1 MFCKIS
7 EVVAIWAYKLSSY
20 SIHVQFIPYFLL
32 SFFCIIYLSFLSLW
46 SENLITMKF
55 LITFLLL
62 LTVNSTLVCHAFF
75 DRDVHVLNMQN
86 GLADNTVL
94 SIYKDRDGFMWFG
107 TSNGLSRYDG
117 RNMKTFR
124 TGDTELG
131 VSEINELSSDCLGI
145 LANGRLYC
153 FNRRTEKF
161 VPLMAET
168 EKDSILWA
176 TDFLP
181 GKGNT
186 CWTILGRSLILHRLS
201 YVVDEQGVIT
211 RITAKKE
218 KEYVDF
224 ISKPEAFSEFAWI
237 DDGKGIC
244 LVTNQA
250 QLLLFYPND
259 PQAMKSI
266 RLLSNTSIVINDV
279 YESNGIVWVS
289 TVSEGILRYH
299 IHSGKIDQTTYGGSE
314 KTNKLS
320 HTDSFQVI
328 EINKDRYLAVTWSGY
343 TLLTCNKEHPEE
355 LTSEIY
361 NNTASQLYRNLETRM
376 VSAYYDPSGLV
387 WIGTNGGGV
396 MYSDLRSQF
405 YTQFHQERHN
415 EICGIEIDN
424 DDHIWIATYHCG
436 IMRSDEPF
444 YSSKKLNFSFAGT
457 PEVRSKTTVLC
468 TLKDKEGTLWFGNR
482 DGTIISY
489 NQQTKQFSVHSLV
502 EKSNFNHSPVWAMYI
517 DRQGRFWVGT
527 ENGLWQFVPSS
538 QSSHRMPVEKQMKLA
553 GELSIRSIVGTSDGT
568 LWIGGGE
575 GLCRMTPG
583 ANGSFT
589 IKGGY
594 ESAAGLHAGGVRS
607 LLAASDNHVFVG
619 YPNGFAVFSPE
630 KDKIEDFYTTSD
642 GLCSNF
648 TGCITEDDK
657 GRIWLGT
664 NSGIVRY
671 SRHAHLFYN
680 YYISGSN
687 RSATLYKEF
696 LFFGNNKSL
705 TFFNP
710 NDLEAY
716 RSSEKVCITSL
727 EVNNRAVEIG
737 ENLNGQ
743 TILERGISFTHLL
756 HLSNANRDFALT
768 FDNLSYSEVQQKYN
782 YRLLPYQEN
791 WQVADQGRRASY
803 TNLPAGTYIFEV
815 ANIYPDG
822 SNGKVTSLKIEIE
835 PHWSQSTPFRLL
847 LFILFILALAY
858 LWHFVKR
865 RQKRLEH
872 EMQMKHELLS
882 LNMEREKEHQ
892 ILVEREN
899 FFTSAAHELR
909 TPLTLILSPLQEL
922 LQQSKDSAPIYN
934 RLLTMYKN
942 ASSLHTLVDHFL
954 YLQKIEAG
962 MVKLRL
968 SETNVVGIVN
978 DITDSFHDI
987 AEMKNIHLETHLPV
1001 ERLNLWIDTEKIA
1014 SALRNLL
1021 SNALKYTPSGG
1032 NIRVEIERKQKDEKE
1047 YCCITIAD
1055 NGAGISP
1062 ELQSRMFDSFI
1073 TGDNVPNFSTKIG
1086 VGLRIVKNTVDL
1098 HHGLIAVDSS
1108 VGKGT
1113 TFTLLIPEGKTH
1125 FLADT
1130 FEMVDSEPTKTFPRQ
1145 EDALLHSTTLSETP
1159 EGQIAKKKLLVIE
1172 DNKDVRTYVKSLFI
1186 HKYIVIE
1193 SMNGREGADAAVSE
1207 LPDCII
1213 SDVMMPEMDGFT
1225 CCREIR
1231 KRQET
1236 AHIPILLLTA
1246 KAEDAD
1252 MLQGA
1257 QSGADDY
1264 MMKPFNP
1271 DLLKSKV
1278 ENLIVQRERLKRIYT
1293 KALMLKQDAG
1303 EEEKEDVFMQ
1313 QVINVIETNLNDE
1326 TFNVKALA
1334 EQLNMSQPTL
1344 YRRMKQHSDLAV
1356 IDIIRSVRVSKA
1368 ASLIMENRYSVQE
1381 ISEMVGYSDARTLR
1395 KHFTEQFGVSPSKY
1409 MEDKKE

>member
-1 MFCKIS
+1 MKS
-7 EVVAIWAYKLSSY
+7 LVA
-20 SIHVQFIPYFLL
+20 FLL
-32 SFFCIIYLSFLSLW
+32 
-46 SENLITMKF
+46 
-55 LITFLLL
+55 LITF
-62 LTVNSTLVCHAFF
+62 SSAFSCYAFF

-124 TGDTELG
+124 TDDSELSVG
-131 VSEINELSSDCLGI
+131 EIRELSSDCLGI
-145 LANGRLYC
+145 LANGILRS

-161 VPLMAET
+161 IPLIVEA
-168 EKDSILWA
+168 EKDSTLRVA
-176 TDFLP
+176 DFLP
-181 GKGNT
+181 GEGNT
-186 CWTILGRSLILHRLS
+186 CWIVSERSLELYHLF
-201 YVVDEQGVIT
+201 YVKDKQGTVT
-211 RITAKKE
+211 RITARKE
-218 KEYVDF
+218 KEYADL
-224 ISKPEAFSEFAWI
+224 ISKPETFSEFTGMSG
-237 DDGKGIC
+237 GKGFC

-250 QLLLFYPND
+250 QLLLFD
-259 PQAMKSI
+259 PDRPKAMKSV
-266 RLLSNTSIVINDV
+266 RLWGSSPLTINDV
-279 YESNGIVWVS
+279 YESDGVVWVS

-299 IHSGKIDQTTYGGSE
+299 IHSGKVDQTTYGGSE
-314 KTNKLS
+314 KANKLS
-320 HTDSFQVI
+320 HTDAFQVI

-376 VSAYYDPSGLV
+376 VSAYYDPNGLV

-405 YTQFHQERHN
+405 YNQYHQERHN

-424 DDHIWIATYHCG
+424 DDHIWIATFHCG

-444 YSSKKLNFSFAGT
+444 YSSKKLSFSLAGT
-457 PEVRSKTTVLC
+457 SEIRSKTTVLC

-482 DGTIISY
+482 DGTITSY
-489 NQQTKQFSVHSLV
+489 NQQTKQFAVHSLV
-502 EKSNFNHSPVWAMYI
+502 EKGIINHSPIWAMYI
-517 DRQGRFWVGT
+517 DKQDRFWAGT
-527 ENGLWQFVPSS
+527 EDGLWQFMSS
-538 QSSHRMPVEKQMKLA
+538 AHSSHRMPVEEQMKLN
-553 GELSIRSIVGTSDGT
+553 GGLSIRSIVGTADGT
-568 LWIGGGE
+568 IWIGGGE
-575 GLCRMTPG
+575 GLCRMTFHP
-583 ANGSFT
+583 NGSFS
-589 IKGGY
+589 IKHGY
-594 ESAAGLHAGGVRS
+594 ETAAGLHAGGVRS
-607 LLAASDNHVFVG
+607 LLAATDNHVFIG
-619 YPNGFAVFSPE
+619 YSNGFAVFSPE
-630 KDKIEDFYTTSD
+630 KDKFENFYTTSD

-648 TGCITEDDK
+648 TGCISEDDK

-671 SRHAHLFYN
+671 SKHAHLFYN

-687 RSATLYKEF
+687 RSATLYKGF
-696 LFFGNNKSL
+696 LFWGNNKSL
-705 TFFNP
+705 TYFNP
-710 NDLEAY
+710 NDLETY
-716 RSSEKVCITSL
+716 QSSEKVCITSL
-727 EVNNRAVEIG
+727 EVNNRPVEIG
-737 ENLNGQ
+737 ESLNGQ
-743 TILERGISFTHLL
+743 VILEKGISFTNLL
-756 HLSNANRDFALT
+756 RLSNANRDFAVT

-791 WQVADQGRRASY
+791 WQIADQGRRASY
-803 TNLPAGTYIFEV
+803 TNLPAGIYIFEV

-822 SNGKVTSLKIEIE
+822 SNGKVTTLKIEIE

-858 LWHFVKR
+858 LWHYVKR

-872 EMQMKHELLS
+872 EMQMKHELFT

-922 LQQSKDSAPIYN
+922 LQQSKGSTPIYN

-968 SETNVVGIVN
+968 SETDVVSLVN
-978 DITDSFHDI
+978 DITDSFRDI
-987 AEMKNIHLETHLPV
+987 AEMKNIHLEAHLPIEGV
-1001 ERLNLWIDTEKIA
+1001 NLWMDTEKIA

-1032 NIRVEIERKQKDEKE
+1032 NIRVEIHRKQKDEKE
-1047 YCCITIAD
+1047 FCCITVAD

-1062 ELQSRMFDSFI
+1062 ELQNRMFDSFI
-1073 TGDNVPNFSTKIG
+1073 TGDNVPNFSTKMG
-1086 VGLRIVKNTVDL
+1086 VGLRIVKNTIDL
-1098 HHGLIAVDSS
+1098 HHGLITVDST

-1113 TFTLLIPEGKTH
+1113 TFTLFIPEGKTH
-1125 FLADT
+1125 FLADH
-1130 FEMVDSEPTKTFPRQ
+1130 FEMVDYEQNKTSPQQ
-1145 EDALLHSTTLSETP
+1145 EDTLLHSATLSETS
-1159 EGQIAKKKLLVIE
+1159 ESLVSKKKLLIIE
-1172 DNKDVRTYVKSLFI
+1172 DNNEVRNYVKSLFT

-1193 SMNGREGADAAVSE
+1193 SINGKEGVDTAVSG

-1252 MLQGA
+1252 MLQGT

-1271 DLLKSKV
+1271 ELLKSKV
-1278 ENLIVQRERLKRIYT
+1278 ENLIVQCERLKRIYT

-1303 EEEKEDVFMQ
+1303 EDEKEDAFMQ
-1313 QVINVIETNLNDE
+1313 QVINVVETNLSDE

-1344 YRRMKQHSDLAV
+1344 YRKMKQHSDLAV

-1381 ISEMVGYSDARTLR
+1381 ISELVGYSDARTLR

-1409 MEDKKE
+1409 MEGKTTSDRTK